1 MTPKAT
7 PKSSRKQYKMP
18 PENLWKH
25 TQKKLEKKHQKSWKK
40 TCVGIGTGSALNGGG
55 LQRDGLKAVLATAV
69 VFGRACGAASTT
81 LANEKT
87 IGKTLKK
94 CDKLERK
101 HTKHTKLGLEPPPCG
116 PVSQKS
122 TREIP
127 KTAQTS
133 QGHIKT
139 PRNTSKMTPK

>member
-1 MTPKAT
+1 
-7 PKSSRKQYKMP
+7 MP
-18 PENLWKH
+18 PESLWKH
-25 TQKKLEKKHQKSWKK
+25 TQKKQEKKHQKSWKK